1 MADGKAT
8 TARVR
13 VLGRSSLCKSG
24 PLSIR
29 SRALP
34 SAVRDRTS
42 TAQHISPGCDFGR
55 SAALP
60 TSCAITRTHTP
71 PRHGY
76 GPTVSAQCSAVPF
89 RSCADRPTLQWPRES
104 SLLRSRQA
112 GLPPRPEWL
121 GRTAAAAT
129 RPCASAVLRCD
140 PAHACARSAVHSAAP
155 SGRNATHR
163 TAGIAPPPGP
173 LEAELRSGF
182 SPMLLAMMS
191 PDLLRCADTAH
202 A

>member
-42 TAQHISPGCDFGR
+42 TAQHISPGCDFGSVCSLADLVR
-55 SAALP
+55 HNADAYTAATWLW
-60 TSCAITRTHTP
+60 AD
-71 PRHGY
+71 G
-76 GPTVSAQCSAVPF
+76 AQCSAVRAVPF
-89 RSCADRPTLQWPRES
+89 VRRPTQDWPRAS

-112 GLPPRPEWL
+112 GLPPGPEWL

>member
-42 TAQHISPGCDFGR
+42 TAQHISPGCDFGSVCSLADLVR
-55 SAALP
+55 HNADAYTAATWLW
-60 TSCAITRTHTP
+60 AD
-71 PRHGY
+71 G
-76 GPTVSAQCSAVPF
+76 AQCSAVRAVPF
-89 RSCADRPTLQWPRES
+89 VRRPTQDWPRAS

-112 GLPPRPEWL
+112 GLPPGPEWL

-129 RPCASAVLRCD
+129 RPCGRPCCAVIQRM
-140 PAHACARSAVHSAAP
+140 HARAQQCTAQHRPGAMQRIALQGSHRRRGRWRP
-155 SGRNATHR
+155 S
-163 TAGIAPPPGP
+163 
-173 LEAELRSGF
+173 
-182 SPMLLAMMS
+182 
-191 PDLLRCADTAH
+191 
-202 A
+202 